1 MQKEKELSKDLEELS
16 NALNQV
22 ADEYREYFEYLA
34 ALPSLE
40 PSVTIVTGNTT
51 TPYGESEN
59 A

>member
-1 MQKEKELSKDLEELS
+1 MNEEKELSEDLQELS
-16 NALNQV
+16 EALNQV
-22 ADEYREYFEYLA
+22 AEEYREYFEYLA

-40 PSVTIVTGNTT
+40 PSVTIVTGSTT